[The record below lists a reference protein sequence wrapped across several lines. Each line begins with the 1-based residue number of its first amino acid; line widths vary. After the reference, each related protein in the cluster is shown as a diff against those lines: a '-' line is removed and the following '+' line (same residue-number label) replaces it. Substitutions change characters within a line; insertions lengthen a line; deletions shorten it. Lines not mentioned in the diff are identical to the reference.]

1 MAKKKS
7 GLGKGID
14 AIFMENETESRDS
27 VVVLG
32 IDEIT
37 PNRSQPRTEF
47 DPEALA
53 ELTESIRVHG
63 VLQPILVRP
72 FIAGGYQIVAGE
84 RRYRASLQAGLS
96 EIPVIIR
103 ELDDKETM
111 EIALIENLQRKDLT
125 PVEEALGY
133 DSLMKNH
140 DFTQE
145 QVAESVGKSRSA
157 VANSLR
163 LLSLPKPVLDLMS
176 DGKLSAGHARALVSI
191 EDEETAI
198 KIANEIVDNG
208 LSVRAAESMAKNS
221 VKKKAVKP
229 NDGRKAKKPTY
240 FAEVEMALSENM
252 GRRVTVTAA
261 KNGTGGTISID
272 FYSDEELK
280 AIANRI
286 AELE

>member
-14 AIFMENETESRDS
+14 AIFMENETENRDS

-53 ELTESIRVHG
+53 ELTDSISKHG

-72 FIAGGYQIVAGE
+72 LIAGGYQIVAGE

-96 EIPVIIR
+96 EIPAIIR

-125 PVEEALGY
+125 PIEEALGY
-133 DSLMKNH
+133 DALMKNH
-140 DFTQE
+140 SFTQE
-145 QVAESVGKSRSA
+145 EVAEAVGKSRSA
-157 VANSLR
+157 VANALR
-163 LLSLPKPVLDLMS
+163 LLSLPEAVVELIK
-176 DGKLSAGHARALVSI
+176 DGKLSAGHARALVGI
-191 EDEETAI
+191 EDEEASI
-198 KIANEIVDNG
+198 KLANEIVDNG
-208 LSVRAAESMAKNS
+208 LSVRAVESLAKNVS
-221 VKKKAVKP
+221 KKKKVKET
-229 NDGRKAKKPTY
+229 DGRKAKKPTF
-240 FAEVEMALSENM
+240 FAEVEMALSENL

-261 KNGTGGTISID
+261 KNGSGGTISID
-272 FYSDEELK
+272 FYSLEELK
-280 AIANRI
+280 DMANKL
-286 AELE
+286 AERE

>member
-27 VVVLG
+27 VIILG
-32 IDEIT
+32 IDEIS

-47 DPEALA
+47 DVEALA
-53 ELTESIRVHG
+53 ELTDSISKHG

-72 FIAGGYQIVAGE
+72 LFAGGYQIVAGE

-96 EIPVIIR
+96 EIPAIVR

-125 PVEEALGY
+125 AVEEALGY
-133 DSLMKNH
+133 DALMKNH
-140 DFTQE
+140 GFTQE
-145 QVAESVGKSRSA
+145 MVAESVGKSRSA

-163 LLSLPKPVLDLMS
+163 LLSLPEAVLDLLKE
-176 DGKLSAGHARALVSI
+176 GKLSAGHARALVSI

-198 KIANEIVDNG
+198 KIANEIADNG
-208 LSVRAAESMAKNS
+208 LSVRAVESLVKNAA
-221 VKKKAVKP
+221 KKKPVRKT
-229 NDGRKAKKPTY
+229 DGRKAKKPTY

-252 GRRVTVTAA
+252 GRRVVVTPS
-261 KNGTGGTISID
+261 KNGEGGTISID
-272 FYSDEELK
+272 FYSNDELK
-280 AIANRI
+280 AIANKI
-286 AELE
+286 AESD

>member
-47 DPEALA
+47 DPEALS

-84 RRYRASLQAGLS
+84 RRYRASLQAGLA
-96 EIPVIIR
+96 EIPAIIR

-140 DFTQE
+140 GFTQE

-163 LLSLPKPVLDLMS
+163 LLSLPQPVLDLMGG
-176 DGKLSAGHARALVSI
+176 GKLSAGHARALVSI

-208 LSVRAAESMAKNS
+208 LSVRAAEAMAKNS
-221 VKKKAVKP
+221 AKKKTVKP

-240 FAEVEMALSENM
+240 FAEVEMALCENM

>member
-27 VVVLG
+27 VIILG
-32 IDEIT
+32 IDEIS

-47 DPEALA
+47 EPESLA
-53 ELTESIRVHG
+53 ELTDSISKHG

-72 FIAGGYQIVAGE
+72 LFAGGYQIVAGE

-96 EIPVIIR
+96 EIPAIVR

-125 PVEEALGY
+125 AVEEALGY
-133 DSLMKNH
+133 DALMKNH
-140 DFTQE
+140 GFTQE

-163 LLSLPKPVLDLMS
+163 LLSLPQAVIDFIKE
-176 DGKLSAGHARALVSI
+176 GKLSAGHARALVSI

-208 LSVRAAESMAKNS
+208 LSVRAVEALVKNAA
-221 VKKKAVKP
+221 KKKPVSKT
-229 NDGRKAKKPTY
+229 DGRKAKKPTY

-252 GRRVTVTAA
+252 GRRVVVTAA

-272 FYSDEELK
+272 FYSDDELK
-280 AIANRI
+280 AIANKI
-286 AELE
+286 AESD

>member
-96 EIPVIIR
+96 EIPVII
-103 ELDDKETM
+103 
-111 EIALIENLQRKDLT
+111 
-125 PVEEALGY
+125 
-133 DSLMKNH
+133 
-140 DFTQE
+140 
-145 QVAESVGKSRSA
+145 
-157 VANSLR
+157 
-163 LLSLPKPVLDLMS
+163 
-176 DGKLSAGHARALVSI
+176 
-191 EDEETAI
+191 
-198 KIANEIVDNG
+198 
-208 LSVRAAESMAKNS
+208 
-221 VKKKAVKP
+221 
-229 NDGRKAKKPTY
+229 
-240 FAEVEMALSENM
+240 
-252 GRRVTVTAA
+252 
-261 KNGTGGTISID
+261 
-272 FYSDEELK
+272 
-280 AIANRI
+280 
-286 AELE
+286 

>member
-221 VKKKAVKP
+221 AKKKAVKP

-261 KNGTGGTISID
+261 KNGTGGTLSID

>member
-47 DPEALA
+47 DAEALS

-72 FIAGGYQIVAGE
+72 LIAGGYQIVAGE

-96 EIPVIIR
+96 EIPAIIR

-140 DFTQE
+140 GFTQE

-157 VANSLR
+157 VANALR
-163 LLSLPKPVLDLMS
+163 LLNLPKAVLDLMTE
-176 DGKLSAGHARALVSI
+176 GRLSAGHARALVGI
-191 EDEETAI
+191 ESEEAVI
-198 KIANEIVDNG
+198 KLANEIVDNG
-208 LSVRAAESMAKNS
+208 LSVRAVESLAKNAAKKKE
-221 VKKKAVKP
+221 VKKT
-229 NDGRKAKKPTY
+229 DGRKAKKSTY

-252 GRRVTVTAA
+252 GRRVVITPA
-261 KNGTGGTISID
+261 KNGAGGTISID
-272 FYSDEELK
+272 FYSDDELK
-280 AIANRI
+280 MLANRI
-286 AELE
+286 AEAE

>member
-32 IDEIT
+32 IDEIS

-53 ELTESIRVHG
+53 ELTDSISKHG

-72 FIAGGYQIVAGE
+72 LIAGGYQIVAGE

-96 EIPVIIR
+96 EIPAIVR

-125 PVEEALGY
+125 AVEEALGY
-133 DSLMKNH
+133 DALMKNH
-140 DFTQE
+140 NFTQE
-145 QVAESVGKSRSA
+145 EVAEAVGKSRSA
-157 VANSLR
+157 VANALR
-163 LLSLPKPVLDLMS
+163 LLSLPEAVIELIK

-191 EDEETAI
+191 EDEDTAI
-198 KIANEIVDNG
+198 KLANEIVDNG
-208 LSVRAAESMAKNS
+208 LSVRAVESLAKN
-221 VKKKAVKP
+221 VQKKKKVKET
-229 NDGRKAKKPTY
+229 DGRKAKKPTY

-252 GRRVTVTAA
+252 GRRVVVTAA
-261 KNGTGGTISID
+261 KNGSGGTISID
-272 FYSDEELK
+272 FYSDDELK

-286 AELE
+286 AEPD

>member
-27 VVVLG
+27 VIVLG
-32 IDEIT
+32 IDEIS

-53 ELTESIRVHG
+53 ELTESISKHG

-72 FIAGGYQIVAGE
+72 LIAGGYQIVAGE

-96 EIPVIIR
+96 EIPAIIR

-125 PVEEALGY
+125 AIEEALGF
-133 DSLMKNH
+133 DALMKNH
-140 DFTQE
+140 GFTQE

-163 LLSLPKPVLDLMS
+163 LLSLPQAVIDLIKE
-176 DGKLSAGHARALVSI
+176 GKLSAGHARALVSI

-208 LSVRAAESMAKNS
+208 LSVRAVESLAKNAA
-221 VKKKAVKP
+221 KKKAVKS

-252 GRRVTVTAA
+252 GRRVVVTAA
-261 KNGTGGTISID
+261 KNGSGGTISID
-272 FYSDEELK
+272 FYSDDELK

-286 AELE
+286 AESD

>member
-27 VVVLG
+27 VIVLA
-32 IDEIT
+32 IDEIS

-47 DPEALA
+47 EPEALA
-53 ELTESIRVHG
+53 ELTDSISKHG

-72 FIAGGYQIVAGE
+72 LIAGGYQIVAGE

-96 EIPVIIR
+96 EIPAIVR

-133 DSLMKNH
+133 DALMKNH
-140 DFTQE
+140 GFTQE
-145 QVAESVGKSRSA
+145 EVAESVGKSRSA

-163 LLSLPKPVLDLMS
+163 LLSLPQAVIELMS
-176 DGKLSAGHARALVSI
+176 EGKLSAGHARALVSI

-208 LSVRAAESMAKNS
+208 LSVRVVESLAKNAA
-221 VKKKAVKP
+221 KKKPVSKT
-229 NDGRKAKKPTY
+229 DGRKSRKPTY

-252 GRRVTVTAA
+252 GRRVVVTPA
-261 KNGTGGTISID
+261 KNGSGGTISID
-272 FYSDEELK
+272 FYSDDELK

-286 AELE
+286 AESD

>member
-27 VVVLG
+27 VIVLG
-32 IDEIT
+32 IDEIS

-47 DPEALA
+47 EPEALA
-53 ELTESIRVHG
+53 ELTDSISKHG

-72 FIAGGYQIVAGE
+72 LFAGGYQIVAGE

-96 EIPVIIR
+96 EIPAIVR

-133 DSLMKNH
+133 DALMKNH
-140 DFTQE
+140 GFTQE

-163 LLSLPKPVLDLMS
+163 LLSLPQAVIELMS
-176 DGKLSAGHARALVSI
+176 EGKLSAGHARALVSV

-208 LSVRAAESMAKNS
+208 LSVRAVESLAKNAT
-221 VKKKAVKP
+221 KKKAVKP
-229 NDGRKAKKPTY
+229 TDGRKSKKPTY

-252 GRRVTVTAA
+252 GRRVVVTPS
-261 KNGTGGTISID
+261 KNGSGGTISID
-272 FYSDEELK
+272 FYSDDELK

-286 AELE
+286 AESD

>member
-32 IDEIT
+32 IDEIS

-53 ELTESIRVHG
+53 ELTDSISKHG

-72 FIAGGYQIVAGE
+72 LIAGGYQIVAGE

-96 EIPVIIR
+96 EIPAIVR

-125 PVEEALGY
+125 AVEEALGY
-133 DSLMKNH
+133 DALMKNH

-145 QVAESVGKSRSA
+145 EVAEAVGKSRSA
-157 VANSLR
+157 VANALR
-163 LLSLPKPVLDLMS
+163 LLSLPEAVIELIK

-191 EDEETAI
+191 EDEDTAI
-198 KIANEIVDNG
+198 KLANEIVDNG
-208 LSVRAAESMAKNS
+208 LSVRAVESLAKN
-221 VKKKAVKP
+221 VQKKKKVKET
-229 NDGRKAKKPTY
+229 DGRKAKKPTY

-252 GRRVTVTAA
+252 GRRVVVTAA
-261 KNGTGGTISID
+261 KNGSGGTISID
-272 FYSDEELK
+272 FYSDDELK

-286 AELE
+286 AEAD

>member
-47 DPEALA
+47 DAEALS

-72 FIAGGYQIVAGE
+72 LIAGGYQIVAGE

-96 EIPVIIR
+96 EIPAIIR

-140 DFTQE
+140 GFTQE

-157 VANSLR
+157 VANGLR
-163 LLSLPKPVLDLMS
+163 LLNLPKAVLDLMTE
-176 DGKLSAGHARALVSI
+176 GRLSAGHARALVGI
-191 EDEETAI
+191 ESEEAVI
-198 KIANEIVDNG
+198 KLANEIVDNG
-208 LSVRAAESMAKNS
+208 LSVRAVESLAKNAAKKKE
-221 VKKKAVKP
+221 VKKT
-229 NDGRKAKKPTY
+229 DGRKAKKPTY

-252 GRRVTVTAA
+252 GRRVVITPA
-261 KNGTGGTISID
+261 KNGAGGTISID
-272 FYSDEELK
+272 FYSDDELK
-280 AIANRI
+280 MLANRI
-286 AELE
+286 AEAE

>member
-261 KNGTGGTISID
+261 KNGTGGTLSID

>member
-37 PNRSQPRTEF
+37 PNRSQPRTDF
-47 DPEALA
+47 DTEALL
-53 ELTESIRVHG
+53 ELTDSISKHG

-96 EIPVIIR
+96 EIPAIIR

-125 PVEEALGY
+125 PIEEALGY
-133 DSLMKNH
+133 DALMKNH
-140 DFTQE
+140 GFTQE
-145 QVAESVGKSRSA
+145 QVAESVGKSRPA
-157 VANSLR
+157 VANALR
-163 LLSLPKPVLDLMS
+163 LLSLPEAVLDLIKE
-176 DGKLSAGHARALVSI
+176 GNLSAGHARALVSI
-191 EDEETAI
+191 EDEETMI
-198 KIANEIVDNG
+198 KIANEIADNG
-208 LSVRAAESMAKNS
+208 LSVRSAESLAKTAAKKKD
-221 VKKKAVKP
+221 VKKT
-229 NDGRKAKKPTY
+229 DGRKAKKPTY

-252 GRRVTVTAA
+252 GRRVVVTAA

-280 AIANRI
+280 ELANRI
-286 AELE
+286 AEAE

>member
-84 RRYRASLQAGLS
+84 RRYRASRQAGLS

-261 KNGTGGTISID
+261 KNGTGGTLSID